1 MLPLSASMRES
12 SHALWLLLLLSFP
25 FNDVNAHFV
34 SQQEQGL
41 CPQASC
47 ESPRVGTGTATGIGG
62 SAAGGIDGS
71 GRAAVGGAA
80 ASGGGTNATAAPFVF
95 GATTSGATATA
106 TATFGGSIGTGGFR
120 FGGAEDRKEESK
132 GGFNFGIT
140 EGGFSFGKIDKS
152 SAEAPKPSRFSFP
165 NPKETKDDEPK
176 PESEKEVAPETPA
189 CFSFGIK
196 PPAKSEPPKFSFG
209 VTPAVEP
216 PKFSFGPTSAA
227 APFKS
232 SFNATTAAEPPKFS
246 FRMTPVAEPATEG
259 KQQRGGIHF
268 GVKPETGKSA
278 TKKLEFPKPAE
289 TENEEVS
296 MAPSFS
302 LVGSDSAATNSM
314 EPPSNKPFHFV
325 TGAPVT
331 GDKSK
336 YPFSFGGPTGA
347 PSAPPAITEA
357 QTTAA
362 FGISASAPVS
372 AKDDG

>member
-1 MLPLSASMRES
+1 MPRRNFSSRLFFCLARGTVLYYFYVLVRTVRMTLLMLPLSASMRES

-227 APFKS
+227 GPFKS
-232 SFNATTAAEPPKFS
+232 SFNATTAAEPRFS
-246 FRMTPVAEPATEG
+246 NDTSGRTCYRRQATE
-259 KQQRGGIHF
+259 RGHSF
-268 GVKPETGKSA
+268 WCETRDWQVCH
-278 TKKLEFPKPAE
+278 
-289 TENEEVS
+289 EE
-296 MAPSFS
+296 ARI
-302 LVGSDSAATNSM
+302 
-314 EPPSNKPFHFV
+314 
-325 TGAPVT
+325 
-331 GDKSK
+331 SK
-336 YPFSFGGPTGA
+336 TR
-347 PSAPPAITEA
+347 
-357 QTTAA
+357 
-362 FGISASAPVS
+362 
-372 AKDDG
+372 